1 MMNIQEFTLSFPHI
15 RQQGD
20 SLNAKNV
27 LSVMHED
34 GSGYSFNLTMW
45 VNGKV
50 VPAYI
55 RFDAVTH
62 KPVAVM
68 VDGHQCT
75 WY

>member
-1 MMNIQEFTLSFPHI
+1 MNIQEFTFSFPHI

-27 LSVMHED
+27 LSVMPED

-45 VNGKV
+45 VDGKA

-55 RFDAVTH
+55 RFDPVTL
-62 KPVAVM
+62 KPIDVM
-68 VDGHQCT
+68 VDGQKCT